1 MARLTELPP
10 EVRLKIYDLLLVD
23 PIRDGLRITMTFD
36 PLDNNKMAWGRASCA
51 QTEQPHKEGHSAE
64 PCCVD
69 VPPCTLHHL
78 DFTDLWSL
86 ARTSR
91 ILYVEATPTIYSNA
105 DLVYSSDKLTSD
117 PSMQGCLLAFAPLSR
132 YFEEHSLTTKA
143 MLDSLV
149 IREKFATMS
158 ARDMKLVVD
167 IVNFHLPNLRVFG
180 YHVSEDAASSPSS
193 RRRDSRRSFS
203 RTFSTL
209 QPLACLR
216 AKIRPFLYLPVPA
229 GFILNKASSRLT
241 SNTKKG
247 FYGDCFMKFI
257 DERVK
262 GRRAM
267 HDYHEA
273 ALQHGHYL
281 QATLALRSA
290 ATTNKQVI
298 EETSLIEKNLVRMQ
312 PHADKERA
320 FRKMNQYT
328 RRFK

>member
-1 MARLTELPP
+1 MARLTDLPP

-23 PIRDGLRITMTFD
+23 PISDGLRITMTFD

-51 QTEQPHKEGHSAE
+51 QTEQPHKECHSAD

-86 ARTSR
+86 ARTNR
-91 ILYVEATPTIYSNA
+91 IFYVEATPTIYNNA
-105 DLVYSSDKLTSD
+105 DLVYSSGKSTSD
-117 PSMQGCLLAFAPLSR
+117 PSMRDCLLAFAPLSR
-132 YFEEHSLTTKA
+132 YFEKHSLTTKA
-143 MLDSLV
+143 MLDSLA

-180 YHVSEDAASSPSS
+180 YHVSENAASSPPN
-193 RRRDSRRSFS
+193 RSFC

-216 AKIRPFLYLPVPA
+216 AKVRPFLYLPVPA
-229 GFILNKASSRLT
+229 GLLLNKASSHPT
-241 SNTKKG
+241 SNTKKH
-247 FYGDCFMKFI
+247 FYGDYFMKSI

-290 ATTNKQVI
+290 STTQKQVS
-298 EETSLIEKNLVRMQ
+298 EETALIEKNLVRMQ
-312 PHADKERA
+312 PHAVKERA